1 MEIQLSKQIDARSA
15 IKTDVVSYTTITDSQ
30 DYKTVVTE
38 LSMAIDELGNP
49 IKRIL
54 VLWEGEA
61 YDAIGQWT
69 DEQAEARI
77 KELLESE

>member
-30 DYKTVVTE
+30 DYKTVTTE

-69 DEQAEARI
+69 DEQAEQRI

>member
-1 MEIQLSKQIDARSA
+1 MEIILSKTIDARSS
-15 IKTDVVSYTTITDSQ
+15 ILTDKVSYTTITDSQ

-38 LSMAIDELGNP
+38 VLMAYDEQGNP

-54 VLWEGEA
+54 VLWEGES

-69 DEQAEARI
+69 DEQAEQRI
-77 KELLESE
+77 KELLES

>member
-1 MEIQLSKQIDARSA
+1 MEIILSKTIDARSS
-15 IKTDVVSYTTITDSQ
+15 ILTDKVSYTTITDSQ

-38 LSMAIDELGNP
+38 VLMAYDELGNP

-54 VLWEGEA
+54 VLWEGES

-69 DEQAEARI
+69 DEQAEQRI
-77 KELLESE
+77 KELLES

>member
-61 YDAIGQWT
+61 YDAVGQWT
-69 DEQAEARI
+69 DEQAEQRI

>member
-1 MEIQLSKQIDARSA
+1 MEIILSKTIDARSS
-15 IKTDVVSYTTITDSQ
+15 ILTDKVSYTTITDSQ

-38 LSMAIDELGNP
+38 VLMAYDELGNP
-49 IKRIL
+49 INRIL
-54 VLWEGEA
+54 VLWEGEE

-77 KELLESE
+77 KELLEK

>member
-1 MEIQLSKQIDARSA
+1 MQIQLSKQVDARSA
-15 IKTDVVSYTTITDSQ
+15 IKTDMVSYTTITDSQ
-30 DYKTVVTE
+30 DYKTVTTE

-69 DEQAEARI
+69 DEQAEQRI

>member
-38 LSMAIDELGNP
+38 LSMAIDEFGNP

>member
-1 MEIQLSKQIDARSA
+1 MEIQLSKQVDARSA
-15 IKTDVVSYTTITDSQ
+15 IKTDIVSYTTITDSQ
-30 DYKTVVTE
+30 DYKTVTTE

>member
-15 IKTDVVSYTTITDSQ
+15 IKTDVVNYTTITDSQ

-69 DEQAEARI
+69 DEQAEERI
-77 KELLESE
+77 KELLES

>member
-1 MEIQLSKQIDARSA
+1 MEIQLSKQVDARSA
-15 IKTDVVSYTTITDSQ
+15 IKTDIVSYTTITDSQ
-30 DYKTVVTE
+30 DYKTVTTE

-69 DEQAEARI
+69 DEQAEQRI

>member
-77 KELLESE
+77 KELLES

>member
-1 MEIQLSKQIDARSA
+1 MEIQLSKQVDARSA
-15 IKTDVVSYTTITDSQ
+15 IKTNIVSYTTITDSQ
-30 DYKTVVTE
+30 DYKTVTTE

-69 DEQAEARI
+69 DEQAEQRI

>member
-1 MEIQLSKQIDARSA
+1 MQIQLSKTIEARTA
-15 IKTDVVSYTTITDSQ
+15 IITDVVFYSSIIDSQ
-30 DYKTVVTE
+30 DYKNVITEVTLAYNE
-38 LSMAIDELGNP
+38 NGYP
-49 IKRIL
+49 ITKQL

>member
-1 MEIQLSKQIDARSA
+1 MEVQLSKQVDARSA
-15 IKTDVVSYTTITDSQ
+15 IKTDIVSYTTITDSQ
-30 DYKTVVTE
+30 DYKTVTTE

-69 DEQAEARI
+69 DEQAEQRI

>member
-1 MEIQLSKQIDARSA
+1 MEIQLSKQIDARSS
-15 IKTDVVSYTTITDSQ
+15 ILTDKVSYTTITDSQ

-69 DEQAEARI
+69 DEQAEQRI
-77 KELLESE
+77 KELLES

>member
-1 MEIQLSKQIDARSA
+1 MEIILSKTIDARSS
-15 IKTDVVSYTTITDSQ
+15 ILTDKVSYTTITDSQ

-38 LSMAIDELGNP
+38 VLMAYDELGNP
-49 IKRIL
+49 IKRLL
-54 VLWEGEA
+54 VLWQGEE

-77 KELLESE
+77 KQLLESE

>member
-1 MEIQLSKQIDARSA
+1 MQIQLSKQIDARSA

-69 DEQAEARI
+69 DEQAEQRI

>member
-30 DYKTVVTE
+30 DYKTVTTE

>member
-1 MEIQLSKQIDARSA
+1 MEIILSKTIDARSS
-15 IKTDVVSYTTITDSQ
+15 ILTDKVSYTTITDSQ

-38 LSMAIDELGNP
+38 VLMAYDELGNP

-69 DEQAEARI
+69 DEQAEQRI
-77 KELLESE
+77 KELLES

>member
-1 MEIQLSKQIDARSA
+1 MQIQLSKQIDARSA

-38 LSMAIDELGNP
+38 LSMAIDEFGNP

-69 DEQAEARI
+69 DEQAEQRI

>member
-1 MEIQLSKQIDARSA
+1 MEIHLSKQIDARSA

-38 LSMAIDELGNP
+38 LSMAIDEYGNP
-49 IKRIL
+49 IKQIL
-54 VLWEGEA
+54 VLWEGEE

-77 KELLESE
+77 KELLEK

>member
-69 DEQAEARI
+69 DEQAEQRI

>member
-1 MEIQLSKQIDARSA
+1 MEIQLHKTIEARTA
-15 IKTDVVSYTTITDSQ
+15 ILTDKVSYTTITDSQ

-38 LSMAIDELGNP
+38 LTMSIDELGNP

-69 DEQAEARI
+69 DEQAEQRI
-77 KELLESE
+77 IELLTS

>member
-69 DEQAEARI
+69 DEQAEERI
-77 KELLESE
+77 KELLES

>member
-1 MEIQLSKQIDARSA
+1 MEIQLSKQVDARSA

-69 DEQAEARI
+69 DEQAEQRI

>member
-69 DEQAEARI
+69 DEQAEQRI
-77 KELLESE
+77 KELLES